1 MGITGSVGKTS
12 TKDILAALVRPHRRT
27 VAAEDGFNNEIGL
40 PLTVCRI
47 EPDTEV
53 VVAELSMRGPGQI
66 RDLARIARPHIGVI
80 TSIAPV
86 HLELLGSL
94 ENIARAKAELLE
106 ELEPGSVAVLP
117 EHAPELEP
125 FVPDGLDVRRFGA
138 PESTVKDGRT
148 RVRWR
153 GRDVVFGFTA
163 RHQVANAAAAL
174 TAAEAL
180 GLEPPREPV
189 DVEFSRWRSQ
199 EVALPGGGLLIN
211 DAWNANPVAMR
222 AALAHLLERA
232 DGRRT
237 VAVLGDMAELG
248 PEAPRYHGEIGEAA
262 LEVDVVV
269 GVGEL
274 ARGYS
279 AGRVGRDGGRR
290 GRARRTRLVRPGDA
304 ILVKGSRSV
313 GLEVVADALLEP
325 AVVIRVLI
333 AAGVALVVSIAIGPR
348 FIEFLRRNEFGQH
361 IREEGPKHHI
371 AKQGT
376 PTMGGL
382 LILFAATIAFLPVS
396 HYSAAGAD
404 RAVHGARVRGDRLP
418 RRLHQAHAQAVARSL
433 GPVEARP
440 ARGRDGRRRRRRA
453 PPSPEHE
460 RLHPRRR
467 RLGAALVRV
476 VPVPL
481 PRDRRARR
489 TGRTSPTAPTGS
501 SRGRRS
507 SRCSRSRR

>member
-1 MGITGSVGKTS
+1 VIPLSLAEVRELAPGRLEGDAETITGVKVDSRRVEPGDLFVVVSRGEEFLGDARARGAAATLVPDDAHAALAALAGAVRARSDAQVVGITGSVGKTS

-40 PLTVCRI
+40 PLTLCRI
-47 EPDTEV
+47 ERDTEV
-53 VVAELSMRGPGQI
+53 VVTEMAMRGPGQI
-66 RDLARIARPHIGVI
+66 RDLARVARPHIGVI

-94 ENIARAKAELLE
+94 ANIARAKAELLD

-117 EHAPELEP
+117 EDAPELEP
-125 FVPDGLDVRRFGA
+125 FVPDGLDVRRFGV
-138 PESTVKDGRT
+138 PESTVRDGRT
-148 RVRWR
+148 RIRWH
-153 GRDVVFGFTA
+153 GRDIVFGFTA

-199 EVALPGGGLLIN
+199 EVELPGGGLLVN

-248 PEAPRYHGEIGEAA
+248 SEAPRFHNEIGEAA

-279 AGRVGRDGGRR
+279 PDEWAATAADAVDLV
-290 GRARRTRLVRPGDA
+290 ARLVRPGDA

-325 AVVIRVLI
+325 
-333 AAGVALVVSIAIGPR
+333 VS
-348 FIEFLRRNEFGQH
+348 
-361 IREEGPKHHI
+361 
-371 AKQGT
+371 
-376 PTMGGL
+376 
-382 LILFAATIAFLPVS
+382 
-396 HYSAAGAD
+396 
-404 RAVHGARVRGDRLP
+404 
-418 RRLHQAHAQAVARSL
+418 
-433 GPVEARP
+433 
-440 ARGRDGRRRRRRA
+440 
-453 PPSPEHE
+453 
-460 RLHPRRR
+460 
-467 RLGAALVRV
+467 
-476 VPVPL
+476 
-481 PRDRRARR
+481 
-489 TGRTSPTAPTGS
+489 
-501 SRGRRS
+501 
-507 SRCSRSRR
+507 

>member
-1 MGITGSVGKTS
+1 VIPLTLDEVRELAPGRLEGAAERITGVEVDSRRVEPGDLFVVVSRGEAFLSDARDRGAAATLVPDDAHAALAALAGAVRARSDADVVGITGSVGKTS

-40 PLTVCRI
+40 PLTLCRI

-53 VVAELSMRGPGQI
+53 VVAEMAMRGPGQI
-66 RDLARIARPHIGVI
+66 RDLARVARPHVGVI
-80 TSIAPV
+80 TAIAPV

-94 ENIARAKAELLE
+94 ENIARAKAELLG

-117 EHAPELEP
+117 EDTPVLEP
-125 FVPDGLDVRRFGA
+125 FVPDGLDVRRFGTLD
-138 PESTVKDGRT
+138 STVKDGRT

-222 AALAHLLERA
+222 AALAHLLERSEL
-232 DGRRT
+232 RRT

-248 PEAPRYHGEIGEAA
+248 PDAPRYHAEVGEAA
-262 LEVDVVV
+262 ADVDVVV

-274 ARGYS
+274 ARGYRPDEWV
-279 AGRVGRDGGRR
+279 ATAADAAELVR
-290 GRARRTRLVRPGDA
+290 RLVESGDA

-313 GLEVVADALLEP
+313 GLEVVADALLE
-325 AVVIRVLI
+325 
-333 AAGVALVVSIAIGPR
+333 
-348 FIEFLRRNEFGQH
+348 
-361 IREEGPKHHI
+361 
-371 AKQGT
+371 
-376 PTMGGL
+376 
-382 LILFAATIAFLPVS
+382 
-396 HYSAAGAD
+396 
-404 RAVHGARVRGDRLP
+404 
-418 RRLHQAHAQAVARSL
+418 
-433 GPVEARP
+433 
-440 ARGRDGRRRRRRA
+440 
-453 PPSPEHE
+453 
-460 RLHPRRR
+460 
-467 RLGAALVRV
+467 GAA
-476 VPVPL
+476 
-481 PRDRRARR
+481 
-489 TGRTSPTAPTGS
+489 
-501 SRGRRS
+501 
-507 SRCSRSRR
+507 